1 MRLNPWNRVSQRWLS
16 ALAAIGSVVTAT
28 HAQADDEAPPPP
40 PVVVSEPAP
49 APPADP
55 PPPPEAA
62 PEAPKPLPAAPPS
75 PPPPAAPIGAKGA
88 VAAQPAPPK
97 TDPPS
102 AVAPKP
108 LTGKVYDPFGVDRA
122 KPAAAMEPKK
132 KSRRFIEGELANV
145 GAIGLVPWENRFGI
159 LGGIERIGDIFYATA
174 TPNIN
179 YSTELSER
187 TLSLSFGIPVRLQLV
202 DTRPVQTDPD
212 TGKKAGG
219 WTQVAQLRQQDW
231 DEPADFAQII
241 RGIQYGSK
249 EDRVYLDVNAF
260 KASSIGHGTLVKRY
274 NPNLNLN
281 SRQVSAEFDGFFDY
295 GGVELYVNN
304 VVRPNL
310 LAGLAFIKPLSLI
323 DRDNYAL
330 RSFSIGASVAADLD
344 APLRNKLD
352 FDDTD
357 NDGRRH
363 GEYLVNQKTFQPHYV
378 STKVAAFG
386 LDTEVKLVD
395 TPTTDWK
402 TYVDYSFLAS
412 GLPVNSQDPRWDS
425 APTAPGIKGVMSSG
439 MAWGNLLRLNLG
451 DDTVHA
457 VRVRTELRRYDANF
471 VPSYFDTMYEI
482 QRVQYRI
489 GAGRV
494 DPTGTKL
501 QAVLGRAPLA
511 NEAKVFGLYFETSWK
526 VGDLF
531 AMAFALETN
540 DSAMPDN
547 SLFVHLELPHLYG
560 FQFLA
565 TLHRRAADSLGK
577 LFDTTP
583 TTRDILIVKARYAVF
598 DWFHV
603 NVEALTPY
611 GIGPDSFFANTVDVN
626 VNAELGF
633 GYGNGRK

>member
-1 MRLNPWNRVSQRWLS
+1 MRLNRCNQGPQRWLAAVA
-16 ALAAIGSVVTAT
+16 ALTALGQ
-28 HAQADDEAPPPP
+28 AGQARADDEAPPPP
-40 PVVVSEPAP
+40 PVVTTDPAPSPDADPPPVVSPPPAAAPPPVAPAPTPPPPPAP
-49 APPADP
+49 APPAAAPATP
-55 PPPPEAA
+55 PPVKVAPP
-62 PEAPKPLPAAPPS
+62 KAAPPK
-75 PPPPAAPIGAKGA
+75 PAIGKA
-88 VAAQPAPPK
+88 
-97 TDPPS
+97 
-102 AVAPKP
+102 
-108 LTGKVYDPFGVDRA
+108 YDPFSADRA
-122 KPAAAMEPKK
+122 KPVAAMEPKK

-159 LGGIERIGDIFYATA
+159 LGGVERIGDIFYATA

-179 YSTELSER
+179 YSTDLGDR
-187 TLSLSFGIPVRLQLV
+187 TLSLSFGVPVRLQLV

-212 TGKKAGG
+212 TGVKTGG
-219 WTQVAQLRQQDW
+219 WSKVLQLRKEDW
-231 DEPADFAQII
+231 DEPSDFAQII

-249 EDRVYLDVNAF
+249 EDRIYLDVNAF
-260 KASSIGHGTLVKRY
+260 KASSIGHGALVKRY

-281 SRQVSAEFDGFFDY
+281 SRQVSAEFDGFMDY

-304 VVRPNL
+304 IARPNL

-323 DRDNYAL
+323 NRDNYAM

-363 GEYLVNQKTFQPHYV
+363 GEYLVNQKTFQPQYV
-378 STKVAAFG
+378 SSKVVAFG
-386 LDTEVKLVD
+386 LDTEIKLVD
-395 TPTTDWK
+395 SGTTDWK
-402 TYVDYSFLAS
+402 TYADYSFLAS
-412 GLPVNSQDPRWDS
+412 GLPVDGTDPRWDS
-425 APTAPGIKGVMSSG
+425 DPTKPGIKGVMSSG

-451 DDTVHA
+451 DDPVHA
-457 VRVRTELRRYDANF
+457 LRLRAEVRRYDANY

-501 QAVLGRAPLA
+501 QSVLGRAPLA
-511 NEAKVFGLYFETSWK
+511 GEAKVFGLYFETSWK

-547 SLFVHLELPHLYG
+547 SLFVHVELPHLYG

-577 LFDTTP
+577 LFDSTP
-583 TTRDILIVKARYAVF
+583 TTRDIFIVKARYAIF
-598 DWFHV
+598 DWFHM

-633 GYGNGRK
+633 GYGKGRK

>member
-1 MRLNPWNRVSQRWLS
+1 MV
-16 ALAAIGSVVTAT
+16 GT
-28 HAQADDEAPPPP
+28 
-40 PVVVSEPAP
+40 
-49 APPADP
+49 
-55 PPPPEAA
+55 
-62 PEAPKPLPAAPPS
+62 
-75 PPPPAAPIGAKGA
+75 
-88 VAAQPAPPK
+88 
-97 TDPPS
+97 
-102 AVAPKP
+102 
-108 LTGKVYDPFGVDRA
+108 VYDPFSADRA
-122 KPAAAMEPKK
+122 KPAAAMAPKK

-179 YSTELSER
+179 YSREIADR

-202 DTRPVQTDPD
+202 DTRPTQTDPD
-212 TGKKAGG
+212 TGEKTGG
-219 WTQVAQLRQQDW
+219 WSNVLQLRKQDW
-231 DEPADFAQII
+231 DEPSDFAQII

-260 KASSIGHGTLVKRY
+260 KASSIGHGALVKRY

-281 SRQVSAEFDGFFDY
+281 SRQVSAEFDGFMDY

-304 VVRPNL
+304 VARPNL
-310 LAGLAFIKPLSLI
+310 LAGLVFLKPLSLI
-323 DRDNYAL
+323 NRDNYAM

-352 FDDTD
+352 FNDTD

-363 GEYLVNQKTFQPHYV
+363 GEYLVNQKTFQPQYV
-378 STKVAAFG
+378 STKVVSFG
-386 LDTEVKLVD
+386 LDTEIKLVD
-395 TPTTDWK
+395 TGTTDWK
-402 TYVDYSFLAS
+402 TYVDYSYLAS
-412 GLPVNSQDPRWDS
+412 GLPVDSADPRWDS
-425 APTAPGIKGVMSSG
+425 DPSKPGIKGVMSSG

-451 DDTVHA
+451 EDPVHA
-457 VRVRTELRRYDANF
+457 LRLRAEVRRYDPNY

-501 QAVLGRAPLA
+501 QSVLGRAPLPGD
-511 NEAKVFGLYFETSWK
+511 AKVFGLYFETSWK
-526 VGDLF
+526 VSDIF

-547 SLFVHLELPHLYG
+547 SLFVHLEVPHFHG

-565 TLHRRAADSLGK
+565 TLHRRAADSLSK
-577 LFDTTP
+577 LFDSTP
-583 TTRDILIVKARYAVF
+583 TTRDIFIVKARYGIF

-633 GYGNGRK
+633 GYGKGGK